1 MLETTIPPIGELHRL
16 LKTHFGFESFLPM
29 QQEIVSHVLSG
40 QDGLVL
46 MPTGGGK
53 SLCYQLP
60 ALALDGLTL
69 VVSPLIALM
78 KDQVDGLNANDVP
91 AEFLNSSLTA
101 AQAAAVR
108 SEAVRGA
115 LKLLYIAPERLAT
128 PGFDDFL
135 RAVKISL
142 IAIDEAHCISEWG
155 HDFRPDY
162 RNLRS
167 LRNGR
172 PSVPIL
178 ALTATAAPKVR
189 EDIIT
194 QLELKEPRKFL
205 ASFNRPNLVYRIE
218 PKDKA
223 FDHLLELVRDH
234 SGEAAIIYCFSRRE
248 TERIAGK
255 LRANGVS
262 ALAYHA
268 GLDDAVRS
276 KTQERFIRDE
286 IQVIAATIAFG
297 MGIDKPD
304 VRLIVHYSIPKTLEG
319 YYQETGRAGRD
330 GLPSE
335 CVLFYSYGDKRNH
348 DFFIKR
354 IEDAS
359 ERDKAESK
367 LRQVI
372 DFCQSTDCRRRSV
385 LRYFGEQWSDE
396 NCGACD
402 VCLHD
407 GDQVDSTVIAQKI
420 LSAVIRTGER
430 FGARYVIDVLR
441 GSRSS
446 KVIDRGHDA
455 LSVHGIARDHSV
467 GELRHL
473 VAQLAGRGLL
483 ALGSSDY
490 PTYRVTR
497 AGRAFLRNGES
508 LALARPKTPK
518 SAGADSPPEVLEH
531 DVALF
536 EKLRKLRKSIADA
549 KGVPPYIVF
558 GDKTL
563 RQMARSYPQD
573 RDSFSRIS
581 GVGKAKLEE
590 YSEDFLRV
598 IRDHAEL
605 RELQERPIAQV
616 PEREHKSA
624 GALSQPSVQTWNLL
638 RQGLPIEEVARRCNL
653 DRSTVIGHI
662 ECCVEAGE
670 QLDISP
676 WLPSPE
682 RFVRIEAAF
691 REKESMLLGEVRE
704 RLGDNYS
711 HEELRLVRLSQ
722 TQKSKGKS
730 EATGRAVASHGG
742 IEGEAA
748 HACVHAPVEE
758 LQSSIGSR
766 PASTALRHTASNSGD
781 RRGKIETDLVT
792 LRERAARVLR
802 QSFGVDDGYWPTFQ
816 EIGAQLKVSGERVRQ
831 IAQAAMSK
839 ARLPSRLHPSES
851 LVEPNSTSSSNS
863 EALARSP
870 TPRRP
875 DAEPEP
881 WSAYMQQLRVSYPRE
896 YQPWSSSEEQQLV
909 RLFES
914 GLSIDDIA
922 AALERRPSA
931 VLTQLSRLGLT
942 RS

>member
-1 MLETTIPPIGELHRL
+1 MREATTPPGDELQRL

-40 QDGLVL
+40 QDGFVL

-60 ALALDGLTL
+60 AVALGGVTL

-78 KDQVDGLNANDVP
+78 KDQVDGLQANDIP

-101 AQAAAVR
+101 AEAATVRSQAVR
-108 SEAVRGA
+108 DA

-162 RNLRS
+162 RNLKS
-167 LRNGR
+167 LRDGR
-172 PSVPIL
+172 PRVPIL
-178 ALTATAAPKVR
+178 ALTATAAPRVR

-194 QLELKEPRKFL
+194 QLELREPRTFL

-218 PKDKA
+218 AKDKA
-223 FDHLLELVRDH
+223 FDQLLELVREH
-234 SGEAAIIYCFSRRE
+234 RNESAIIYCFSRRE
-248 TERIAGK
+248 TERIASE
-255 LRANGVS
+255 LRANGIG

-268 GLDDAVRS
+268 GLDDTVRS
-276 KTQERFIRDE
+276 ETQERFIRDE

-304 VRLIVHYSIPKTLEG
+304 VRLIVHYSIPKTIEG

-348 DFFIKR
+348 DFFIR
-354 IEDAS
+354 QIENVS
-359 ERDKAESK
+359 ERDKAALK

-407 GDQVDSTVIAQKI
+407 GDEVDSTIITQKI

-446 KVIDRGHDA
+446 KVVERGHDA
-455 LSVHGIARDHSV
+455 LSVHGVARDHSV
-467 GELRHL
+467 GELRHF
-473 VAQLAGRGLL
+473 VAQLVGRGLL
-483 ALGSSDY
+483 ALDSGDY
-490 PTYRVTR
+490 PTYRVTQ
-497 AGRAFLRNGES
+497 AGRAFLRSGES
-508 LALARPKTPK
+508 VALARPKTPK
-518 SAGADSPPEVLEH
+518 SMRTDSPPEVLEH
-531 DVALF
+531 DSVLF
-536 EKLRKLRKSIADA
+536 QKLRKLRKSIADT

-563 RQMARSYPQD
+563 RQMARSFPQN

-590 YSEDFLRV
+590 YSDDFLRV
-598 IRDHAEL
+598 IREHAEL
-605 RELQERPIAQV
+605 RQLRERPIAEV
-616 PEREHKSA
+616 PEREHESA
-624 GALSQPSVQTWNLL
+624 RTLSQTCVQTGNLL
-638 RQGLPIEEVARRCNL
+638 RQGLSIEEVAKRRALN
-653 DRSTVIGHI
+653 RSTVIGHI
-662 ECCVEAGE
+662 ERCVEAGE

-676 WLPSPE
+676 WLPSSE
-682 RFVRIEAAF
+682 RFLKIEAAF
-691 REKESMLLGEVRE
+691 GETESMLLGEVRE
-704 RLGDNYS
+704 RLGDGYS
-711 HEELRLVRLSQ
+711 YEELRLVRLSQ
-722 TQKSKGKS
+722 TQKRKGKS
-730 EATGRAVASHGG
+730 DAKGGAVESHGG
-742 IEGEAA
+742 ISGESA
-748 HACVHAPVEE
+748 HACAGAPVEE

-766 PASTALRHTASNSGD
+766 QASPALRHAASNWKGRPS
-781 RRGKIETDLVT
+781 KIETDLVT
-792 LRERAARVLR
+792 LRERAAHVLR
-802 QSFGVDDGYWPTFQ
+802 HSFGVDDGYWPTFQ
-816 EIGAQLKVSGERVRQ
+816 EIGAELKASGERVLQ
-831 IAQAAMSK
+831 IAKTALRKM
-839 ARLPSRLHPSES
+839 RLPSRLHRSES
-851 LVEPNSTSSSNS
+851 LVDPSATSSSNS
-863 EALARSP
+863 KALARGTR
-870 TPRRP
+870 TPGNSNV
-875 DAEPEP
+875 EPKSGP
-881 WSAYMQQLRVSYPRE
+881 AYTQPVRVSHPRAYE
-896 YQPWSSSEEQQLV
+896 PWSSSEERQLV
-909 RLFES
+909 RLFQS
-914 GLSIDDIA
+914 GLSIDNIA
-922 AALERRPSA
+922 TVLERRPSA
-931 VLTQLSRLGLT
+931 VRTRLNRLGLT
-942 RS
+942 